1 MDASGIVIVG
11 AGQSGL
17 QLAGSLRDEGY
28 AGRITLIGDEPTL
41 PYQRPPLSKSYLS
54 GDVAADDLVLEAADF
69 FARTRIEWLQG
80 ERVVAL
86 NRQQRQIELLSGAS
100 FGYAHL
106 VLATGSR
113 NRLLPGLQAPLQG
126 LHSLRSIV
134 DAQNLKSELESARNV
149 VVVGAG
155 FLGLEVAAIAAV
167 RGARVH
173 VVEATGRTMERAIS
187 PVLSQLFRARHEAAG
202 VQFSFDAM
210 VIRLQEREGRVS
222 AVQLADGRV
231 LEADLVLV
239 AIGVVPN
246 AELAAEAGLEVRN
259 GVVVDDCLTTQDP
272 SISAIGDCAAFS
284 QASLGFGLARLE
296 SVQNAVDQA
305 RYLAKRLATGIDGG
319 AYEQVPIFWSEQC
332 GLRLQIAGLA
342 TRDDQSVVRGDP
354 ATNQLSVLRY
364 RDGQL
369 VALESVNRPAD
380 HMAARKLL
388 ARRLSPTLEQA
399 VDPGFDLRAFA
410 NTPPQL
416 ERA

>member
-1 MDASGIVIVG
+1 MIVIIG
-11 AGQSGL
+11 AGQAGL
-17 QLAGSLRDEGY
+17 QLASSLRDERY
-28 AGRITLIGDEPTL
+28 QGRITLIGDEPAL
-41 PYQRPPLSKSYLS
+41 PYQRPPLSKRYLS
-54 GDVAADDLVLEAADF
+54 GDVEADDLMLETADF
-69 FARTRIEWLQG
+69 FAQAGIEWLQG
-80 ERVVAL
+80 ERVLAL
-86 NRQQRQIELLSGAS
+86 NRQQRQVELLSGAS
-100 FGYAHL
+100 IGYQHL

-113 NRLLPGLQAPLQG
+113 NRVLPGLQAPLQG
-126 LHSLRSIV
+126 LHALRSII
-134 DAQNLKSELESARNV
+134 DAQNLKSELETANNV

-155 FLGLEVAAIAAV
+155 FLGLEVAAIAAA
-167 RGARVH
+167 RGTKVH

-187 PVLSQLFRARHEAAG
+187 PELSQLFRARHEATG

-210 VIRLQEREGRVS
+210 VIRLQEQDGRVS

-239 AIGVVPN
+239 AIGVLPN

-259 GVVVDDCLTTQDP
+259 GIVVDEALTTQDP
-272 SISAIGDCAAFS
+272 SISAIGDCAAFP
-284 QASLGFGLARLE
+284 QLSLGAGWLRLE

-305 RYLAKRLATGIDGG
+305 RYLAKRLATGIDSGH
-319 AYEQVPIFWSEQC
+319 YEQVPIFWSEQC
-332 GLRLQIAGLA
+332 GLRLQIAGVA

-354 ATNQLSVLRY
+354 AANQLSVLRY
-364 RDGQL
+364 REGRL

-399 VDPGFDLRAFA
+399 ADPAFDLRAFA
-410 NTPPQL
+410 NAPQL